1 MQLTAEQLA
10 RFDELG
16 FLYIP
21 NCFSAEEIAVLKRA
35 SQDVLDQQ
43 RPEVWRETNGAP
55 RTAFACDKYNAVCE
69 MVRSDA
75 RLVDP
80 VVQLFDE
87 PCYVHQFKINAKAAF
102 TGDVWQWHQDFPTW
116 HKDDGMPEARAM
128 NIAIFLD
135 DVLPINGPL
144 MIVLR
149 SHKAGALAS
158 SHDTKTT
165 AYPLWTL
172 DNATVTELV
181 ERNGIEVPTGQAGG
195 VLMFHANIVHGS
207 SGNITPYPRRIVYLT
222 LSALSN
228 AIVAPTRPEFIAN
241 RDFTPV
247 ARNEASVF
255 RDFAAEQLAEA

>member
-1 MQLTAEQLA
+1 VKLTPEQLA

-21 NCFSAEEIAVLKRA
+21 NCFSAEEIAVLKAA
-35 SQDVLDQQ
+35 SEDVLQQ
-43 RPEVWRETNGAP
+43 RRPEVWRETNGAP
-55 RTAFACDKYNAVCE
+55 RTAFACDKYNPVCE

-80 VVQLFDE
+80 VVQLFGED
-87 PCYVHQFKINAKAAF
+87 CYVHQFKINAKAAF

-144 MIVLR
+144 MIVPR
-149 SHKAGALAS
+149 SHKAGALEAA
-158 SHDTKTT
+158 HDTTTT

-172 DNATVTELV
+172 DNQTVTDMV
-181 ERNGIEVPTGQAGG
+181 ARNGIEVPTGQAGG

-207 SGNITPYPRRIVYLT
+207 SGNITPFPRRIVYLT

-247 ARNEASVF
+247 RRNEAGVF
-255 RDFAAEQLAEA
+255 REFSSQQLAEA